1 MLPIAERPLE
11 KGIGSRRKVIEKLFW
26 CSLQW
31 GATVKS
37 FEKFPVTGFLG
48 RALLFLGLLSQGPAY
63 AALSSISIAPLTPTV
78 SVGQIQ
84 PFTATGTFA
93 DGSLR
98 ALTATP
104 FAGGD
109 QHTCAVVS
117 DGTVQCWGKNDHGQL
132 GDGTTTDSSTPV
144 TVLGI
149 NNAVS
154 IATGQNHSCAALAT
168 GYVNCWGANDQG
180 QLGDGTNTGS
190 ASAVPVNAI
199 NASIKATAVFAN
211 ANRSCALLANGYV
224 KCWGAAYLGNG
235 TDTDSLYPVRVS
247 RVRNVLAVAVGRG
260 DPATTGAG
268 TSCVVI
274 ADGSVWCWGDGSN
287 GALGNGTTNKVL
299 YPVTV
304 KGITNA
310 TAATAG
316 ENYACALLADGS
328 VKCWGKNDVGQL
340 GLGPGDTTSY
350 SIPEPVKG
358 IDNAISISAHYQHTC
373 AALATGGIKCWGAD
387 GNRQLGN
394 DSVAAYSTTPV
405 VVNGITDAAA
415 VSVGNSRSCA
425 LLKDGSLSCW
435 GDGSST
441 PTSVSGMPP
450 SGLNAL
456 QWTSGDSQIATI
468 SGSGTA
474 FGVSSGATTVTAS
487 VNGTAAPAN
496 TDLFVGIYG
505 IGGTI
510 TGVSD
515 RVTLKNN
522 GTDSQDITAD
532 GDFTF
537 STKLATGAI
546 YNVTADSTTQ
556 TCSTTNGSGTVGNSD
571 ITNIAITCGPNP
583 PGTYIVGGTIFGLSG
598 NIVLENNRTDSLPL
612 RSNGRFTFPRFLS
625 DGSAYRVT
633 VATQPAGQICTVS
646 NGTGIINGSNIK
658 DVAVTCTFIPPDT
671 YTIGGNISGLTTGTA
686 ILKNNGTDELPV
698 YANGNF
704 TFSTTQAAGTT
715 YSVSV
720 TTQPAGQS
728 CAVKQGSG
736 TVAAANVTSI
746 EIQCAPLAPVTY
758 KLGGTISGLSGGT
771 MVLTDNGS
779 DALPVAT
786 NGSFTFLTDLDSGA
800 AYDVAVATQPAGQ
813 ICMVTNGTGNI
824 ANANVNNIAITC
836 AAESASSAPVS
847 NDSGGGGTGPIILGL
862 LALLPVVQ
870 RGLRRRN
877 RIAPAPVG
885 KSS

>member
-11 KGIGSRRKVIEKLFW
+11 KGIRSRRTGYRKAIW
-26 CSLQW
+26 GSLRW
-31 GATVKS
+31 GATVKI

-48 RALLFLGLLSQGPAY
+48 RALLFLSLLSQGPAY
-63 AALSSISIAPLTPTV
+63 AALSSISIAPLKSTI
-78 SVGQIQ
+78 SIGQIQ

-154 IATGQNHSCAALAT
+154 VATGQNHSCAALAT

-180 QLGDGTNTGS
+180 QLGDGTTTEH
-190 ASAVPVNAI
+190 APPVQVRRISN
-199 NASIKATAVFAN
+199 ATAVFAN
-211 ANRSCALLANGYV
+211 ANRSCALLADGFV
-224 KCWGAAYLGNG
+224 QCWGAAYLGNG
-235 TDTDSLYPVRVS
+235 SGTDSPGPVRVS
-247 RVRNVLAVAVGRG
+247 RVSNAIAVAVGRG
-260 DPATTGAG
+260 DPAITGAG

-287 GALGNGTTNKVL
+287 GELGNGTTNTIL
-299 YPVTV
+299 YPVKV
-304 KGITNA
+304 NDITNA
-310 TAATAG
+310 TAAAAG
-316 ENYACALLADGS
+316 ENYACALLANGS

-387 GNRQLGN
+387 GNGQLGN
-394 DSVAAYSTTPV
+394 DSVTGYSTTPV
-405 VVNGITDAAA
+405 AVNGITDAAA

-425 LLKDGSLSCW
+425 LLKDGSLWCW
-435 GDGSST
+435 GGGSST

-456 QWTSGDSQIATI
+456 QWMSGDSLIATI

-474 FGVSSGATTVTAS
+474 FGVYPGATTVTAT

-515 RVTLKNN
+515 PVTLKDN

-583 PGTYIVGGTIFGLSG
+583 PGTYIVGGTISGLSG
-598 NIVLENNRTDSLPL
+598 NIVLEDKGTDSLPL
-612 RSNGRFTFPRFLS
+612 RANGSFTFPTFLS
-625 DGSAYRVT
+625 DGSDYRVT

-646 NGTGIINGSNIK
+646 NGTGIINGSNVT

-671 YTIGGNISGLTTGTA
+671 YKVGGTISGLTGGIA
-686 ILKNNGTDELPV
+686 VLKNKGTDALRV

-704 TFSTTQAAGTT
+704 TFSTAQRSGTL
-715 YSVSV
+715 YNVSV

-728 CAVKQGSG
+728 CAVEQGSG
-736 TVAAANVTSI
+736 TVGAANVTSI

-758 KLGGTISGLSGGT
+758 KVGGTISGLSGGT

-779 DALPVAT
+779 DALPVST
-786 NGSFTFLTDLDSGA
+786 NGSFTFLTALDGGA

-813 ICMVTNGTGNI
+813 ICTVTNGTGTITN
-824 ANANVNNIAITC
+824 ANANDIAITC
-836 AAESASSAPVS
+836 AADSASGAPVS
-847 NDSGGGGTGPIILGL
+847 NDDGSGGGGTGPITLGL
-862 LALLPVVQ
+862 LALLLVVQ
-870 RGLRRRN
+870 RELRRRN
-877 RIAPAPVG
+877 RIAPAPDG
-885 KSS
+885 RSA